1 VEAGFPS
8 GFAKHK
14 DADEMRDPMDREAL
28 RRNLRLTITDHAIPR
43 LLPVEPFLKPTKQK
57 VSATGA
63 FRAGIGTLGTDKTS
77 VLSGRYGLLMLLA
90 AGYFAAAIVC
100 LLLFKNAGN
109 SISLWFANVLAV
121 GILLRKPEIDL
132 GYATP
137 AVFAAALAANL
148 VYGNSVD
155 LSLLFAFV
163 NTLST
168 VGGTALVRRLDVWT
182 PERNVFAAYVR
193 ALILTGILAPAVA
206 GTALS
211 LAAHNLYGWPGV
223 ATLKRW
229 FAGDA
234 FAFAMLLPILLF
246 ATREN
251 LQRLK
256 NAAALAR
263 LSLWIIS
270 GAAVG
275 AVAAMTA
282 DFPFIFAFLPLAVA
296 AGRNKPFELAII
308 CAASGAALIGTAEIT
323 DVPVMKII
331 TGHADGYQFAVAVM
345 MVFPLIGGL
354 LFEALRTERRR
365 ISDSEQ
371 RFRRVMEDSAIGVTI
386 ITLDGHIVEVND
398 AFAKMLGYD
407 RSAMQGMNVRTITH
421 ADDAAADIAVGRAV
435 RHGVSRTYCYE
446 KRYLRRDGGIVW
458 ARISGSIM
466 GDSETGAPLYYISQI
481 EDIDARKR
489 SEAAIA
495 EAETRWNFALAS
507 AGQGVWEVNLKTNRE
522 HYSATWRSILGYDLD
537 DLLVEPGFWLT
548 LVHPDD
554 RDKVA
559 EADKAHMAGLTPHFE
574 AEFRMRHKDGRWI
587 WILDRGKVLERD
599 EAGNALR
606 AIGTHTNITRLKEAE
621 QHIAESA
628 LQLADEKERLR
639 VTLEAIGDAVIC
651 TDGQDRITFMNPMAE
666 KLAKVESEQAVGE
679 ALDRFYR
686 SVDEDSGESLF
697 PAGSGVLDRVKH
709 NSRAVLVR
717 HDGSRCSIREVISPI
732 VTGRNEYS
740 GSVIVFQDV
749 SDARALQRE
758 LAYQASHD
766 ALTGLANRS
775 SFMQTIQRLV
785 EDVRRSGGEHQLIY
799 LDLDHFKAVNDTSG
813 HAAGDELLKRVTE
826 TIRRSLRPGDVA
838 ARLGGDEF
846 AIILRSCT
854 DRSATLLAQRLVDRL
869 HALEFSW
876 RGKLHSVGAS
886 AGIAPIRADTSATD
900 DIIARADA
908 ACYSAK
914 KAGRGRV
921 AGVAV
926 KAA

>member
-1 VEAGFPS
+1 LGE
-8 GFAKHK
+8 
-14 DADEMRDPMDREAL
+14 DE
-28 RRNLRLTITDHAIPR
+28 
-43 LLPVEPFLKPTKQK
+43 K
-57 VSATGA
+57 
-63 FRAGIGTLGTDKTS
+63 S
-77 VLSGRYGLLMLLA
+77 VVGGRYGLLVILA
-90 AGYFAAAIVC
+90 GGYFAAAFAC
-100 LLLFKNAGN
+100 LLLFKDIDN
-109 SISLWFANVLAV
+109 SISLWFANVFAV
-121 GILLRKPEIDL
+121 GLLLRNAHIRPGEAAAGI
-132 GYATP
+132 
-137 AVFAAALAANL
+137 FAAALAANL
-148 VYGNSVD
+148 AYGNAVD
-155 LSLLFAFV
+155 LSLLFASV
-163 NTLST
+163 NTFSII
-168 VGGTALVRRLDVWT
+168 GGTLLIRRRNAWT
-182 PERNVFAAYVR
+182 PERHVLAAYVQ
-193 ALILTGILAPAVA
+193 AFIIAGILAPAVSGA
-206 GTALS
+206 LLS
-211 LAAHNLYGWPGV
+211 LIAHNLYGWPIV
-223 ATLKRW
+223 ATFKGW

-234 FAFAMLLPILLF
+234 FAFSMLLPIMLF
-246 ATREN
+246 STWKQVE
-251 LQRLK
+251 RLTGR
-256 NAAALAR
+256 AALTR
-263 LSLWIIS
+263 LFGWIVVCA
-270 GAAVG
+270 GVG
-275 AVAAMTA
+275 AGAAMTA
-282 DFPFIFAFLPLAVA
+282 DFPFIFAFLPLAAA
-296 AGRNKPFELAII
+296 AGRTKPFELAVI
-308 CAASGAALIGTAEIT
+308 CAVSGAALIGTAEVVE
-323 DVPVMKII
+323 VPVMKYI
-331 TGHADGYQFAVAVM
+331 TGHADGYQLAVAMM

-354 LFEALRTERRR
+354 LVEALRLEQRR
-365 ISDSEQ
+365 IADSEQ
-371 RFRRVMEDSAIGVTI
+371 RFRRAMEDSAIGITF
-386 ITLDGHIVEVND
+386 ITLGGRIVEVNE
-398 AFAKMLGYD
+398 AFAKMLGYS
-407 RSAMQGMNVRTITH
+407 RSEMEGMNIRVVTH
-421 ADDAAADIAVGRAV
+421 PDDAAADIAVGRTMRA
-435 RHGVSRTYCYE
+435 GQSNTYCYE
-446 KRYLRRDGGIVW
+446 KRYLRRDGSTVW
-458 ARISGSIM
+458 VRISGSIM
-466 GDSETGAPLYYISQI
+466 RDSESGAPLHFISQI

-489 SEAAIA
+489 SEAAVA

-507 AGQGVWEVNLKTNRE
+507 AGQGVWEVDLRKQRE
-522 HYSATWRSILGYDLD
+522 HYSATWRSILGYELD

-599 EAGNALR
+599 EAGNAVR

-621 QHIAESA
+621 QRIAESA
-628 LQLADEKERLR
+628 VQLADEKERLR

-666 KLAKVESEQAVGE
+666 KLVKVESEGAVGE
-679 ALDRFYR
+679 PLDRFYR
-686 SVDEDSGESLF
+686 SVDEDSGESLS
-697 PAGSGVLDRVKH
+697 PAGALDRAKH
-709 NSRAVLVR
+709 NSRAVLLR

-732 VTGRNEYS
+732 VTERNEYS

-775 SFMQTIQRLV
+775 SFMQTMQKLL
-785 EDVRRSGGEHQLIY
+785 EEVRRSGDEHQLIY

-846 AIILRSCT
+846 AVILRSCS

-869 HALEFSW
+869 HALEFTW

-921 AGVAV
+921 AAVAT

>member
-1 VEAGFPS
+1 LGANNKNMLS
-8 GFAKHK
+8 
-14 DADEMRDPMDREAL
+14 
-28 RRNLRLTITDHAIPR
+28 RRHS
-43 LLPVEPFLKPTKQK
+43 LLV
-57 VSATGA
+57 
-63 FRAGIGTLGTDKTS
+63 
-77 VLSGRYGLLMLLA
+77 LLA
-90 AGYFAAAIVC
+90 AGYFAAAMSC
-100 LLLFKNAGN
+100 LLLFKDTD
-109 SISLWFANVLAV
+109 SISLWFANVFAV
-121 GILLRKPEIDL
+121 GLLLRNPETGL
-132 GYATP
+132 GKA
-137 AVFAAALAANL
+137 AAAIFAAALTANL
-148 VYGNSVD
+148 AYGNSTD
-155 LSLLFAFV
+155 LSLLFASI
-163 NTLST
+163 NTFST
-168 VGGTALVRRLDVWT
+168 VGAALMIRRRDAWT
-182 PERNVFAAYVR
+182 PERNVFTAYVQ
-193 ALILTGILAPAVA
+193 AFILAGIVAPAVS
-206 GTALS
+206 GTL
-211 LAAHNLYGWPGV
+211 LGLIAHNVYGWPIV
-223 ATLKRW
+223 ATLKGW

-234 FAFAMLLPILLF
+234 FAFAMLLPVMLF
-246 ATREN
+246 STREQ
-251 LQRLK
+251 LQRL
-256 NAAALAR
+256 NGGPAWARLLSWVVACAAVSTAAAM
-263 LSLWIIS
+263 
-270 GAAVG
+270 
-275 AVAAMTA
+275 VAE
-282 DFPFIFAFLPLAVA
+282 FPFIFAFLPLAVA

-308 CAASGAALIGTAEIT
+308 CAVSGAALIGTAELT
-323 DVPVMKII
+323 EVPVMKYI

-345 MVFPLIGGL
+345 MVFPFIGGL
-354 LFEALRTERRR
+354 LFEALRLEQRR

-371 RFRRVMEDSAIGVTI
+371 RFRRAMEDSAIGVSI
-386 ITLDGHIVEVND
+386 VTLDGKLVEVND
-398 AFAKMLGYD
+398 AFAGMLGYT
-407 RSAMQGMNVRTITH
+407 RSEMKGISFRAITYP
-421 ADDAAADIAVGRAV
+421 DDAHADIAVGRAI
-435 RHGVSRTYCYE
+435 RAGGSNTYRYE
-446 KRYLRRDGGIVW
+446 KRYLRRDGSIVW
-458 ARISGSIM
+458 VRISGSIM
-466 GDSETGAPLYYISQI
+466 CDPETGKPLHYVSQI
-481 EDIDARKR
+481 EDIDARKQ

-507 AGQGVWEVNLKTNRE
+507 AGQGVWEVDLRKKRE
-522 HYSATWRSILGYDLD
+522 HYSATWQSILGYNLD
-537 DLLVEPGFWLT
+537 DLHVDPGFWLT

-559 EADKAHMAGLTPHFE
+559 DADKAHMAGLTPHFE

-599 EAGNALR
+599 EAGNAVR

-621 QHIAESA
+621 QRIAESA
-628 LQLADEKERLR
+628 VQLADEKERLR

-666 KLAKVESEQAVGE
+666 KLVKVESEGAVGE
-679 ALDRFYR
+679 PLDRFYR
-686 SVDEDSGESLF
+686 SVDEDSGENLS
-697 PAGSGVLDRVKH
+697 PAGGGALDRVKH

-732 VTGRNEYS
+732 VTERNEYS

-775 SFMQTIQRLV
+775 SFMQTMQKLL
-785 EDVRRSGGEHQLIY
+785 EEVRRSGDEHQLVY

-826 TIRRSLRPGDVA
+826 TIRRSLRPNDVA

-846 AIILRSCT
+846 AVILRSCS

-869 HALEFSW
+869 HALEFTW

-921 AGVAV
+921 AGVAI